1 MVTDPVCGMNI
12 ADATAA
18 AKSTYKGQTYYFCSA
33 LCKQLFDRE
42 PEKYI
47 KTEKEQEKTP

>member
-1 MVTDPVCGMNI
+1 MITDPVCGMKVTE
-12 ADATAA
+12 ATAA

-42 PEKYI
+42 PEKYL
-47 KTEKEQEKTP
+47 QELERQKQH